1 MTLCA
6 VPSVG
11 AASWGAER
19 EVPELSRDCVVAAAV
34 VLVRMLGTR
43 VGGDVVKTRGTAPS
57 AGVKVAANVGR
68 WRSRCRCKQPSV
80 GRRRA
85 RSDDA

>member
-6 VPSVG
+6 VG
-11 AASWGAER
+11 AASGSAEQ
-19 EVPELSRDCVVAAAV
+19 EVPELSRDCVAVAVAAV
-34 VLVRMLGTR
+34 VRMLGAR

-68 WRSRCRCKQPSV
+68 WRSRCNKLGTGRCPQ
-80 GRRRA
+80 
-85 RSDDA
+85 